1 MRKKKVNKKYNY
13 KEDKLHKIVDKYMKQ
28 FDKLMNNASND
39 INKLDYGCSS
49 HVISSLIIRHCS
61 AQMTRYYDVMKI
73 RELFQEILDEESTA
87 AVIKAKSD
95 REEAVIN

>member
-1 MRKKKVNKKYNY
+1 MRKKKVNK

-49 HVISSLIIRHCS
+49 HVISSLIIRYCS
-61 AQMTRYYDVMKI
+61 SNMTRYYDVMKVK
-73 RELFQEILDEESTA
+73 ELFQEILDEESTA

>member
-1 MRKKKVNKKYNY
+1 MRKKKVNK

-28 FDKLMNNASND
+28 FDKLMNNASDD

-49 HVISSLIIRHCS
+49 HVISSIIIRHCS

-95 REEAVIN
+95 REEAVLN

>member
-1 MRKKKVNKKYNY
+1 MRKKKVNK

-61 AQMTRYYDVMKI
+61 SNMTRYYDVIKI
-73 RELFQEILDEESTA
+73 KELFQEILDEESTA

>member
-1 MRKKKVNKKYNY
+1 MA
-13 KEDKLHKIVDKYMKQ
+13 Q
-28 FDKLMNNASND
+28 FDKLMNNASDD

-95 REEAVIN
+95 REEAVLN

>member
-1 MRKKKVNKKYNY
+1 MRKKKVNK

-39 INKLDYGCSS
+39 INKLDFGCSS
-49 HVISSLIIRHCS
+49 HVLSSLIIRHCS
-61 AQMTRYYDVMKI
+61 SQMTRYYDVIKI
-73 RELFQEILDEESTA
+73 KELFQEILDEEATA

>member
-1 MRKKKVNKKYNY
+1 MRKKKVNK

-49 HVISSLIIRHCS
+49 HVISSIIIRHCS

-73 RELFQEILDEESTA
+73 KELFQEILDEESTA